1 MEEAKAAD
9 LMSEDMRRELLR
21 QKWEKE
27 EEENLQ
33 KRNVHYQVRSKRQ
46 ISNHLVYFFNIAYSI
61 VQLSTFTEVTLNK
74 YVSDLLR
81 GFVAHKQPPICQCS
95 VVVVHEGKELV

>member
-27 EEENLQ
+27 EMENLE
-33 KRNVHYQVRSKRQ
+33 KRNVHYQVRYKT
-46 ISNHLVYFFNIAYSI
+46 N
-61 VQLSTFTEVTLNK
+61 
-74 YVSDLLR
+74 
-81 GFVAHKQPPICQCS
+81 
-95 VVVVHEGKELV
+95 